1 MNIAEDSLKIEHSA
15 LPPKPLTSKIVSTPI
30 YSAKRRGEC
39 IMIRV
44 TAITRLNKMVA
55 STKGQIMSVLSDS
68 AKQGL
73 RGSVLVMRL
82 QTNMADSAHS

>member
-55 STKGQIMSVLSDS
+55 STK
-68 AKQGL
+68 AKSCL
-73 RGSVLVMRL
+73 FSRTL
-82 QTNMADSAHS
+82 QSRV